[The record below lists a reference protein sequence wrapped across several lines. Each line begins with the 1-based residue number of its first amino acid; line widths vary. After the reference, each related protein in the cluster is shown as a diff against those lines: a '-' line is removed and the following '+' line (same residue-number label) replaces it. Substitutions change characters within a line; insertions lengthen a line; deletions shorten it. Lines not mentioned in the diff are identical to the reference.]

1 MNFAHTLSCISFLLD
16 FFFLVPV
23 WAFQGYKETN
33 TILQQQCT
41 ALFSSP
47 SRCNH
52 CFIWKEINIASAF
65 FFFQFPN
72 VYQAD
77 ENHNSCNSKVPLFIV
92 DISCV
97 TLSLSLLLWR
107 LVYFFPSGT
116 GVWQGEVLL
125 GLRSLQCPLMWTDII
140 NDIAQSDARWRPG
153 LVCVCVAEREKY
165 RHGEGGE
172 DEKTRGA
179 SFDAVNVQIYVEGQ
193 WSTFIRSSFLPP
205 SHPAPASSH
214 PISSYPTPTS
224 PTGFLFSPLPL
235 ILSHSVTHH
244 HSSLLSPVFPSCPSS
259 VSPDFLSSL
268 PPSFRLPWKDWNCC
282 GLQHSDQ

>member
-1 MNFAHTLSCISFLLD
+1 MLFHHICHNGSFIIFVDVCVCSQCSAVLYLIWILHTRCPAFL
-16 FFFLVPV
+16 FCWIFFLVPV

-47 SRCNH
+47 SRCIH
-52 CFIWKEINIASAF
+52 CFLWKEINIASA

-153 LVCVCVAEREKY
+153 LVCVCVAEREKKGMV
-165 RHGEGGE
+165 REEKMRKHGEPHLMQLMC
-172 DEKTRGA
+172 R
-179 SFDAVNVQIYVEGQ
+179 FM
-193 WSTFIRSSFLPP
+193 
-205 SHPAPASSH
+205 
-214 PISSYPTPTS
+214 
-224 PTGFLFSPLPL
+224 
-235 ILSHSVTHH
+235 
-244 HSSLLSPVFPSCPSS
+244 
-259 VSPDFLSSL
+259 
-268 PPSFRLPWKDWNCC
+268 
-282 GLQHSDQ
+282 

>member
-16 FFFLVPV
+16 FFFLYLCGLSKDTRKQTRFSNNNAQLSFPPLHV
-23 WAFQGYKETN
+23 AF
-33 TILQQQCT
+33 I
-41 ALFSSP
+41 ALYERRLTSP
-47 SRCNH
+47 LH
-52 CFIWKEINIASAF
+52 

-153 LVCVCVAEREKY
+153 LVCVCVAEREKKGMV
-165 RHGEGGE
+165 REEKMRKHGEPHLMQLMC
-172 DEKTRGA
+172 R
-179 SFDAVNVQIYVEGQ
+179 FM
-193 WSTFIRSSFLPP
+193 
-205 SHPAPASSH
+205 
-214 PISSYPTPTS
+214 
-224 PTGFLFSPLPL
+224 
-235 ILSHSVTHH
+235 
-244 HSSLLSPVFPSCPSS
+244 
-259 VSPDFLSSL
+259 
-268 PPSFRLPWKDWNCC
+268 
-282 GLQHSDQ
+282 

>member
-1 MNFAHTLSCISFLLD
+1 MLFHHICHNGSFIIFVDVCVCSQCSAVLYLIWILHTRCPAFLFCWI
-16 FFFLVPV
+16 FFFLYLCGLSKDTRKQTRFSNNNAQLSFPPLHV
-23 WAFQGYKETN
+23 AF
-33 TILQQQCT
+33 I
-41 ALFSSP
+41 ALYERRLTSP
-47 SRCNH
+47 QH
-52 CFIWKEINIASAF
+52 

-153 LVCVCVAEREKY
+153 LVCVCVAEREKKGMV
-165 RHGEGGE
+165 REEKMRKHGEPHLMQLMC
-172 DEKTRGA
+172 R
-179 SFDAVNVQIYVEGQ
+179 FM
-193 WSTFIRSSFLPP
+193 
-205 SHPAPASSH
+205 
-214 PISSYPTPTS
+214 
-224 PTGFLFSPLPL
+224 
-235 ILSHSVTHH
+235 
-244 HSSLLSPVFPSCPSS
+244 
-259 VSPDFLSSL
+259 
-268 PPSFRLPWKDWNCC
+268 
-282 GLQHSDQ
+282 